1 MNPPAPAAPVHH
13 ENAERDLR
21 ADSEPGNGAARARSS
36 VDNIYWFMLAAGRAT
51 PDKAAIVELT
61 EADDEFKTVSY
72 RQLEQQILQFAAE
85 LETLGLDVGDRV
97 VLESNTSACTIAL
110 FLACAW
116 LGLTFIP
123 VGPETPA
130 DRLLSIIEAARPA
143 LHLQPAEG
151 HRDGIPAQVGT
162 MRFGAHGLT
171 IERPPG
177 PRTRHR
183 REVLP
188 TDPAY
193 IIFTSGTTGR
203 PKGVVMSH
211 RAVIAFYRGVLQEGM
226 ICAGDRIAITA
237 PFQFDFSLAG
247 IGLALGGGATVVLVP
262 PNRIGWPKRFV
273 SFLRDS
279 AVTQVHGVPSIWRN
293 VLRDEPERL
302 AGLAEL
308 HHIVFSGEEFP
319 LHELRRL
326 QQLLPKAHLVNG
338 YGATESMACSVTK
351 VPNPIP
357 DDLTTLS
364 IGFAHAGAE
373 MMILDEKGQ
382 PIESPGITGE
392 IYLRSPALFTGYW
405 DDPQGTREVLVPDPL
420 NPGSG
425 QIVFRSGDLAYRGRH
440 GELYFCGRID
450 SQVKI
455 RGNRVELG
463 ELERL
468 LTKAPGVAVATALLL
483 PRPDGEL
490 ALTAFV
496 VMKPGSPAP
505 DKRRLRAFCAAALPS
520 YMIPGKIG
528 ILDELPL
535 TGNGKIDRAALAD
548 HFNSR
553 WQDSR

>member
-1 MNPPAPAAPVHH
+1 MTAVSMPGADREHAAT
-13 ENAERDLR
+13 
-21 ADSEPGNGAARARSS
+21 RARSS
-36 VDNIYWFMLAAGRAT
+36 VDNIYWFMLAAAEVT
-51 PDKAAIVELT
+51 PEKAAVVELNG
-61 EADDEFKTVSY
+61 ADLRTVSY
-72 RQLEQQILQFAAE
+72 RQLGQQIHQFVAE

-97 VLESNTSACTIAL
+97 VLESNTSACTIAM

-123 VGPETPA
+123 VSPETPA
-130 DRLLSIIEAARPA
+130 ERLLSIIDAARPA

-151 HRDGIPAQVGT
+151 QRDGIPSHVGAA
-162 MRFGAHGLT
+162 RFGAPGLT
-171 IERPPG
+171 VQRPPG
-177 PRTRHR
+177 QRARHR

-188 TDPAY
+188 TDAAY

-211 RAVIAFYRGVLQEGM
+211 RAVIAFYRGILQEGI
-226 ICAGDRIAITA
+226 ICAGDRIAVTS

-247 IGLALGGGATVVLVP
+247 IGLALGSGATVVLVP
-262 PNRIGWPKRFV
+262 GDQLGWPRRFV
-273 SFLRDS
+273 GFLRDA

-302 AGLAEL
+302 AGFEEL
-308 HHIVFSGEEFP
+308 RHIVFAGEEFP

-326 QQLLPKAHLVNG
+326 QQLLPKVCLVNG
-338 YGATESMACSVTK
+338 YGATESMACSVTT

-357 DDLTTLS
+357 DDLTRLS
-364 IGFAHAGAE
+364 IGFAHPGAE
-373 MMILDEKGQ
+373 MMIVDEEGQ

-405 DDPQGTREVLVPDPL
+405 DDPEATRSVLVPDPL

-425 QIVFRSGDLAYRGRH
+425 EIVFRSGDLAYRGRR
-440 GELYFCGRID
+440 GELYFCGRAD
-450 SQVKI
+450 SQVQI

-463 ELERL
+463 ELERR
-468 LTKAPGVAVATALLL
+468 LTKAPGVAAAAALLL

-505 DKRRLRAFCAAALPS
+505 DKRSLRAFCADALPG

-528 ILDELPL
+528 VVDEFPL
-535 TGNGKIDRAALAD
+535 TGNGKVDRAALAD
-548 HFNSR
+548 HFKSHG
-553 WQDSR
+553 QDSR